1 MSGRVR
7 IIMNPSLMA
16 GERYNFR
23 KLSRPLR
30 SIPSIISLT
39 DNSLSCI
46 VRTSSV
52 IFGFCVWNLSCT
64 CPVCV
69 ARSGLQSLLPIPILS
84 WICRNRILP
93 VHFAIGGN
101 SAGKILICNRL
112 RLDVTLSVILD
123 ADVLHNL
130 GQKRFGVV
138 LITVTIVFVS
148 DKFR

>member
-1 MSGRVR
+1 
-7 IIMNPSLMA
+7 MA

-30 SIPSIISLT
+30 FIPSIISLT
-39 DNSLSCI
+39 DSSLSCI
-46 VRTSSV
+46 VRTSSIILGV
-52 IFGFCVWNLSCT
+52 CVWNLSRTCPVCAVNLSCT

-112 RLDVTLSVILD
+112 RLYVTLSVILD